1 MVEDALELGPFG
13 SISIHLEH
21 RPQHR
26 QAAVSSLP
34 KDLTSVQAPSPFQ
47 QQCDLERQ
55 VSKGSWSANGRQ
67 MDANGKLEENAQQ
80 LFGLLNLALVL
91 RQNITLFP
99 EASPLLLDD
108 QV

>member
-1 MVEDALELGPFG
+1 
-13 SISIHLEH
+13 
-21 RPQHR
+21 
-26 QAAVSSLP
+26 
-34 KDLTSVQAPSPFQ
+34 
-47 QQCDLERQ
+47 
-55 VSKGSWSANGRQ
+55 
-67 MDANGKLEENAQQ
+67 MDANGKLEESAQQ